1 MSRAIKF
8 IRPRTIQL
16 FQTLTGTMGK
26 RGKKGGNH
34 NRGGKGG
41 GSWGEDV
48 KQENQA
54 LEKYYKAVG
63 IVPEEEWETFW
74 ATLKVVLPTTFRVT
88 GSRTTAQDLNT
99 IIKEQHVPILTGLE
113 FEGKAVD
120 PPKQLPWYPGGLGW
134 QFNVSKS
141 VLRKTPEYKKFHNFL
156 VYETDVGNI
165 SRQEAVSMIPP
176 LLLDVQPH
184 HNVIDMCAAPGSK
197 TAQLLEALHANDT
210 ALETSFPK
218 GLLIANDS
226 DYKRSHML
234 VHQSAR
240 LPSPALMVTNLDA
253 SSYPRIYTSP
263 TSGKLLFDRIL
274 CDVPCSGDGT
284 VRKNMGIWKSW
295 TGMNGNGLHGLQL
308 RILVRAMHML
318 TPGGRLVYSTCSMN
332 PVENEAVVAAALT
345 KFPDFELVDVSNSL
359 PELKRRPGMSSWR
372 PPINREMDKFFDTY
386 AEFIDSLPAKQRGET
401 KLVETQWPPANA
413 AELNLE
419 RCLRIYPHLQDSGAF
434 FVAVLEKKPKMPGTT
449 SSMATKRT
457 ADLAIDPS
465 DSSTE
470 VNASKRQKTT
480 EQPGD
485 DPDPTTLAVENS
497 PTAKTGKGSSFKEL
511 PYTFLSD
518 GSEHL
523 EQCLNDLK
531 IKPSFPSANLFVR
544 NPDGE
549 VLRQIY
555 LCNDAVR
562 SVLAHNDYARLRLIN
577 AGVRVFTRQE
587 TGPRNEDVKGGH
599 NKFRFLVEGTPAVL
613 PHVDESRI
621 LLGDME
627 TLRVLTRLYY
637 PICQEFASPLRESL
651 SGLEVGSYLMK
662 FEPDSHG
669 TPNIGMKHPLVVPI
683 WKSATSVSLML
694 DKKAKSALSLRLWGE
709 DITPV
714 SAKKNT
720 APAKPPA
727 QSVDEGDHGSEE
739 ALGDADAEGD
749 DEIAEQDDTVTEPVV

>member
-1 MSRAIKF
+1 
-8 IRPRTIQL
+8 
-16 FQTLTGTMGK
+16 MGK
-26 RGKKGGNH
+26 RGKKGG
-34 NRGGKGG
+34 GKAGKGG
-41 GSWGEDV
+41 GSWGADV
-48 KQENQA
+48 KQENA
-54 LEKYYKAVG
+54 AFEKYYKAVG
-63 IVPEEEWETFW
+63 IVPEEEWDEFW

-88 GSRTTAQDLNT
+88 GSRATAQELNA
-99 IIKEQHVPILTGLE
+99 IIKEQHVPSLAGVE

-120 PPKQLPWYPGGLGW
+120 PPRQLPWYPDGLGW
-134 QFNVSKS
+134 QVDVSKS

-156 VYETDVGNI
+156 VYETEVGNI

-210 ALETSFPK
+210 ALETSFPQ

-284 VRKNMGIWKSW
+284 VRKNMGIWKNW
-295 TGMNGNGLHGLQL
+295 TVMNGNGLHGLQL

-318 TPGGRLVYSTCSMN
+318 QPGGRLVYSTCSMN
-332 PVENEAVVAAALT
+332 PVENEAVVAAALA
-345 KFPDFELVDVSNSL
+345 KFLDFELVDVSTAL

-372 PPINREMDKFFDTY
+372 PPVNREMNNFFDTH
-386 AEFIDSLPAKQRGET
+386 AEFIESLPPNQRGET
-401 KLVETQWPPANA
+401 KLVETQWPPVNA
-413 AELNLE
+413 AELHLE

-434 FVAVLEKKPKMPGTT
+434 FVAVLERKPKAAAGSST
-449 SSMATKRT
+449 STKRT
-457 ADLAIDPS
+457 ADVAIDSS
-465 DSSTE
+465 DVVGDETA
-470 VNASKRQKTT
+470 VKRQKTA
-480 EQPGD
+480 EQADEDVEP
-485 DPDPTTLAVENS
+485 TLAPPTES
-497 PTAKTGKGSSFKEL
+497 DPPEKTAKASVFKEL

-518 GSEHL
+518 GSPHL
-523 EQCLNDLK
+523 EQCITDLQ

-549 VLRQIY
+549 ALRQIY

-562 SVLAHNDYARLRLIN
+562 RVLAHNDFARLRLIN

-587 TGPRNEDVKGGH
+587 SGPRGEETKGR

-613 PHVDESRI
+613 PHVDEARI
-621 LLGDME
+621 IKGDMD
-627 TLRVLTRLYY
+627 TLRVLMRLYY
-637 PICQEFASPLRESL
+637 PVCQEFASPLRERL
-651 SGLEVGSYLMK
+651 LGLGSN
-662 FEPDSHG
+662 FSV
-669 TPNIGMKHPLVVPI
+669 KHPLVLPI

-694 DKKAKSALSLRLWGE
+694 DKKAKRWFAVIDICLTLMIIFNLGSALSLRLWGE
-709 DITPV
+709 DITPA
-714 SAKKNT
+714 SSK
-720 APAKPPA
+720 KPPA
-727 QSVDEGDHGSEE
+727 EAGPSNEQMEGDLDDAGDVGGGEE
-739 ALGDADAEGD
+739 DPNKDEEMAEGGEAVD
-749 DEIAEQDDTVTEPVV
+749 PAS